1 MKVSFDFDG
10 TLDKKVVQDY
20 AKELIARGIDVHI
33 VTARPSDAEAGSEG
47 YNDDLH
53 DIAAYV
59 GIDRKNIRFT
69 NHTEKYH
76 YFRNRTF
83 VWHLDDHW
91 PTLGLIN
98 RFTNT
103 RGISVTG
110 RNNWKAECELWLSS
124 AKEFTHP
131 LKRK

>member
-10 TLDKKVVQDY
+10 TLDKPTVQAY
-20 AKELIARGIDVHI
+20 AKELIEKGIEVWI
-33 VTARPSDAEAGSEG
+33 VTARLSDYKAPSDTW
-47 YNDDLH
+47 NDDLYN
-53 DIAAYV
+53 IAALV
-59 GIDRKNIRFT
+59 GIDTNRIVFT
-69 NHTEKYH
+69 DNTEKYH
-76 YFRNRTF
+76 YFRNRSF

-98 RFTNT
+98 RFTGT
-103 RGISVTG
+103 RGISVCG
-110 RNNWKAECELWLSS
+110 HNHWRKECGCSIIR